1 MGLTDLQVKRF
12 GPREK
17 MYEESDG
24 KGLYLRVLPSGLKTW
39 MFRYVFEGNRRRM
52 VLGRYPSMTLAEAR
66 EVHGKALADVE
77 RGVDPGAVALEAK
90 RARKAAPTFS
100 DLLAELWD
108 IELHHKK
115 SGAETKRLLDKD
127 VTPAWGNRRVQDITR
142 RDVVLLLD
150 SIRARAPITANR
162 VHGALGRA
170 FNFAAERG
178 IIVDSPCTR
187 IRKPVEK
194 PRERVLD
201 DDEIRAFWRG
211 LDSIDIYPATRLALR
226 LVLITGQRPGEVAGM
241 SWTEISGDVWTI
253 PPERM
258 KNGIEHK
265 VPLVGTA
272 LDLLDEA
279 RDILGGEEY
288 VFASSRNGGKN
299 AITVRSLAR
308 SVTRHHEEMGIKTPF
323 VPHDLRRTVRTR
335 LAELGVD
342 DVVAEKVLGHQLQ
355 GILKVY
361 NQHAYAQEKRSALL
375 AWERR
380 LRGILGLEVESMGG
394 KVLPMVRTGR

>member
-1 MGLTDLQVKRF
+1 MGLTDLQIKRLV
-12 GPREK
+12 PREK
-17 MYEESDG
+17 RFEVGDG
-24 KGLYLRVLPSGLKTW
+24 KGLYVRVFPTGVKAW
-39 MFRYVFEGNRRRM
+39 VFRYNFEGIPRRM
-52 VLGRYPSMTLAEAR
+52 TFGKYPSMTLAEAR
-66 EVHGKALADVE
+66 EVHGKALAEVE
-77 RGVDPGAVALEAK
+77 RGVDPGAKALDAK

-108 IELHHKK
+108 IELHLKK

-150 SIRARAPITANR
+150 SIRVRAPITANR

-178 IIVDSPCTR
+178 VIVDSPCTR

-194 PRERVLD
+194 PRERVLA
-201 DDEIRAFWRG
+201 DDEIKTFWHS
-211 LDSIDIYPATRLALR
+211 LDSLDIYPATRLALR
-226 LVLITGQRPGEVAGM
+226 LILTTGQRPGEVAGM
-241 SWTEISGDVWTI
+241 RWDEINGDWWTV
-253 PPERM
+253 PAERM
-258 KNGIEHK
+258 KNAVEHK
-265 VPLVGTA
+265 VPLLGTA
-272 LDLLDEA
+272 LDLLNEA
-279 RDILGGEEY
+279 REVLGGEEY
-288 VFASSRNGGKN
+288 VFPSSRNGGKKP
-299 AITVRSLAR
+299 ITVRSLAR
-308 SVTRHHEEMGIKTPF
+308 SVTRHHAETEIKTPF

-355 GILKVY
+355 GILRVY

-375 AWERR
+375 AWDRR
-380 LRGILGLEVESMGG
+380 LRGILGLGVESTG
-394 KVLPMVRTGR
+394 KVVPMVRTGR

>member
-1 MGLTDLQVKRF
+1 MGLTDLQLKRLV
-12 GPREK
+12 PRNERF
-17 MYEESDG
+17 EVGDG
-24 KGLYLRVLPSGLKTW
+24 KGLYIRVSPTGTKTW
-39 MFRYVFEGNRRRM
+39 IFRYLFEGTPRRM
-52 VLGRYPSMTLAEAR
+52 TFGKYPFMTLAEAR

-108 IELHHKK
+108 IELQHKK

-178 IIVDSPCTR
+178 VIVDSPCTR

-194 PRERVLD
+194 PRERVLA
-201 DDEIRAFWRG
+201 DDEIKTFWHS

-226 LVLITGQRPGEVAGM
+226 LILITGQRPGEVAGM
-241 SWTEISGDVWTI
+241 RWEEIDGDWWTV
-253 PPERM
+253 PAERM
-258 KNGIEHK
+258 KNAVEHK

-279 RDILGGEEY
+279 REILGGEEY
-288 VFASSRNGGKN
+288 VFPSSRNGGKKP
-299 AITVRSLAR
+299 ITVRSLAR
-308 SVTRHHEEMGIKTPF
+308 SVTRHHAETEIKTPF

-361 NQHAYAQEKRSALL
+361 NQHKYAQEKRAALL

-380 LRGILGLEVESMGG
+380 LRGILGLEVQGQS
-394 KVLPMVRTGR
+394 KVVNLR

>member
-1 MGLTDLQVKRF
+1 MGLTDLQLKRLV
-12 GPREK
+12 PRNERF
-17 MYEESDG
+17 EVGDG
-24 KGLYLRVLPSGLKTW
+24 KGLYIRVSPTGTKTW
-39 MFRYVFEGNRRRM
+39 IFRYLFEGTPRRM
-52 VLGRYPSMTLAEAR
+52 TFGKYPFLTLAEAR

-90 RARKAAPTFS
+90 RERKAAPTFS

-108 IELHHKK
+108 IELQHKK
-115 SGAETKRLLDKD
+115 SGAETKRLLEKD
-127 VTPAWGNRRVQDITR
+127 VTPAWGKRRVQDITR

-201 DDEIRAFWRG
+201 DDEILAFWRG

-226 LVLITGQRPGEVAGM
+226 LILITGQRPGEVAGM
-241 SWTEISGDVWTI
+241 SWAEISGDVWTI

-265 VPLVGTA
+265 VPLVGMA
-272 LDLLDEA
+272 LDLLDEV
-279 RDILGGEEY
+279 RGILGGEEY
-288 VFASSRNGGKN
+288 VFASSRNGGKK

-308 SVTRHHEEMGIKTPF
+308 SVTRHQEEMGIKVAF

-361 NQHAYAQEKRSALL
+361 NQHAYAQEKRTAIL

-380 LRGILGLEVESMGG
+380 LRGILGIEARGQG
-394 KVLPMVRTGR
+394 KVVSLR

>member
-1 MGLTDLQVKRF
+1 M
-12 GPREK
+12 
-17 MYEESDG
+17 
-24 KGLYLRVLPSGLKTW
+24 
-39 MFRYVFEGNRRRM
+39 FEGDRKRM
-52 VLGRYPSMTLAEAR
+52 HLGRYPSMSLAEAR

-77 RGVDPGAVALEAK
+77 RGVDPGAVAREAK
-90 RARKAAPTFS
+90 RARKAAPTFGE
-100 DLLAELWD
+100 LLDELWD
-108 IELHHKK
+108 IELRHKK
-115 SGAETKRLLDKD
+115 SGAETRRLMDHD
-127 VTPAWGNRRVQDITR
+127 VTPAWGKRRVQDITR

-194 PRERVLD
+194 PRERVLT

-211 LDSIDIYPATRLALR
+211 LDSIDVYPATRLALR
-226 LVLITGQRPGEVAGM
+226 LILVTGQRPGEVAGM
-241 SWTEISGDVWTI
+241 RWAEVADDWWTV

-258 KNGIEHK
+258 KNGLEHG
-265 VPLVGTA
+265 VPLVATA
-272 LDLLDEA
+272 LDLLEQA
-279 RDILGGEEY
+279 RDFPGGDEY
-288 VFASSRNGGKN
+288 VFASSRGGGKKP
-299 AITVRSLAR
+299 ITVRSLAR
-308 SVTRHHEEMGIKTPF
+308 SVTRHCEEMGIASRFT
-323 VPHDLRRTVRTR
+323 PHDLRRTLRTR

-361 NQHAYAQEKRSALL
+361 NRHDYAAEKRAALL

-380 LRGILGLEVESMGG
+380 LRGILGLEGG
-394 KVLPMVRTGR
+394 KRKVVPLAGFKG

>member
-1 MGLTDLQVKRF
+1 MGLTDLQLKRLV
-12 GPREK
+12 PRNDRFEVG
-17 MYEESDG
+17 DG
-24 KGLYLRVLPSGLKTW
+24 KGLYIRVSPTGTKTW
-39 MFRYVFEGNRRRM
+39 IFRYLFEGTPRRM
-52 VLGRYPSMTLAEAR
+52 TLGKYPSMTLAEAR

-77 RGVDPGAVALEAK
+77 RGIDPGAVAMEAK
-90 RARKAAPTFS
+90 RARKASPTFS

-108 IELHHKK
+108 IELQHKK
-115 SGAETKRLLDKD
+115 SGAETTRLMDKD
-127 VTPAWGNRRVQDITR
+127 VTPAWGKRRVQDITR

-201 DDEIRAFWRG
+201 DDEILAFWRG
-211 LDSIDIYPATRLALR
+211 LESIDIYPATRLALR
-226 LVLITGQRPGEVAGM
+226 LILITGQRPGEVAGM
-241 SWTEISGDVWTI
+241 AWAEISGDVWTI

-279 RDILGGEEY
+279 RDILGGEKY
-288 VFASSRNGGKN
+288 VFASSRGGGKS

-308 SVTRHHEEMGIKTPF
+308 SVTRHHEEMGIKVAF

-335 LAELGVD
+335 LAELGVE

-361 NQHAYAQEKRSALL
+361 NQHAYAQEKRAALL

-380 LRGILGLEVESMGG
+380 LCRIVGIEVKEHG
-394 KVLPMVRTGR
+394 KVVNLR